1 MTWRNLFARK
11 LRLLLSAFAI
21 VLGVAFV
28 AGTMIFTSAMG
39 GAFDDII
46 EGSTADVEV
55 AFKGANDFDS
65 GQDNRTFP
73 GSVVSKLE
81 ALPEVKSANA
91 QNILQSVFVIGKDGK
106 VIGGNGPPGL
116 AMNPTDA
123 DSLTGKPILSLVSGD
138 YPTGPNQ
145 IALDVD
151 AAEKGGFE
159 IGDKV
164 ELATP
169 GQPPVM
175 ETELTGLVEFG
186 SGGLN
191 GATLTV
197 FDSRFMQE
205 RFYGGRDVYGNVS
218 LNAAE
223 GVSQRELATAAQKV
237 LPDGVIARTG
247 DAYVAEN
254 KASLDEILGFL
265 QTFLLVFAAV
275 SLIVGVFII
284 INTFSILVAQRS
296 RELALLRAM
305 GASRRQV
312 NRSVLLEAM
321 AVGLLG
327 STVGLGAGY
336 LLALGLR
343 WLFGVFGLDLSR
355 AEFPMT
361 WSAVIW
367 SYVVGVG
374 VTAIAAL
381 LPARRAA
388 RIAPMAALRD
398 DVALP
403 ESSMRRRV
411 LIGTVLVLVGAGA
424 MAAGLR
430 GEGTWALSGIG
441 GGILLVLIGVTI
453 MSAFLGQPVL
463 HLFGA
468 VYRRTFGTVGRLA
481 AQNALR
487 NPRRTGATASALM
500 LGLALMSM
508 MSIFGSSASASTDAA
523 IGKSL
528 TSQFIVSN
536 VVGQPFS
543 PDVAEQ
549 VRSLDGVSGV
559 TQLRSAFP
567 ELKGGGSAWTVGVD
581 PKAFGLAFS
590 IPTVAGS
597 FDDLGPGTVAI
608 SEGQAKDKGF
618 EVGDTVTM
626 KFQARDIKLRVVALF
641 PSNPAVPGDYVVTP
655 DTLEKGGLAP
665 LDAMVMVTKEPGAS
679 TDTVRAEIEGVVEDL
694 PTVTVKDPQG
704 FAA

>member
-1 MTWRNLFARK
+1 MWRVTWRNLFARK

-28 AGTMIFTSAMG
+28 AGTLIFTNAMG

-73 GSVVSKLE
+73 ASVVSELE
-81 ALPEVKSANA
+81 ALPEVGSANP
-91 QNILQSVFVIGKDGK
+91 QNTLQTVFVIGKDGK

-116 AMNPTDA
+116 AINPTDA
-123 DSLTGKPILSLVSGD
+123 DSLTGKPILTVVRGD
-138 YPTGPNQ
+138 YPSGPDQ

-151 AAEKGGFE
+151 AAEKGDFE

-175 ETELTGLVEFG
+175 EAKLTGLVEFG

-205 RFYGGRDVYGNVS
+205 RFYGGRDVFGTVS

-223 GVSQRELATAAQKV
+223 GVSQRELANAAQKV
-237 LPDGVIARTG
+237 LPAGVVARTG
-247 DAYVAEN
+247 DAYVEKN

-312 NRSVLLEAM
+312 NGSVLLEAT

-327 STVGLGAGY
+327 STVGLGVGY

-355 AEFPMT
+355 ADFPMT
-361 WSAVIW
+361 WQAVFW

-403 ESSMRRRV
+403 ESTMRRRV

-430 GEGTWALSGIG
+430 GEGTCGTVRHRRRHRARHRRRVHHERLPGAAGAPPVRRGLPPHVRDGRSAGGPERPAQPASHRRDGQRPDDRAGPDVDDVDLRQLGVGEHRRRHRQVADLAVHRVQRRRPAVLDRRRRAGTPPRRRLRRDPAAQRLPRAQGRRQRLDGRRRPEGVRARLHRPHGRGLLRRAGSGHG
-441 GGILLVLIGVTI
+441 GDLRGDR
-453 MSAFLGQPVL
+453 
-463 HLFGA
+463 
-468 VYRRTFGTVGRLA
+468 RRTRASGSV
-481 AQNALR
+481 
-487 NPRRTGATASALM
+487 TAS
-500 LGLALMSM
+500 
-508 MSIFGSSASASTDAA
+508 
-523 IGKSL
+523 
-528 TSQFIVSN
+528 
-536 VVGQPFS
+536 
-543 PDVAEQ
+543 
-549 VRSLDGVSGV
+549 R
-559 TQLRSAFP
+559 
-567 ELKGGGSAWTVGVD
+567 
-581 PKAFGLAFS
+581 
-590 IPTVAGS
+590 
-597 FDDLGPGTVAI
+597 
-608 SEGQAKDKGF
+608 
-618 EVGDTVTM
+618 
-626 KFQARDIKLRVVALF
+626 
-641 PSNPAVPGDYVVTP
+641 
-655 DTLEKGGLAP
+655 
-665 LDAMVMVTKEPGAS
+665 
-679 TDTVRAEIEGVVEDL
+679 
-694 PTVTVKDPQG
+694 
-704 FAA
+704 